1 MKTRNWI
8 LTLVL
13 VPVLAFADGYVYQGP
28 GSPTNT
34 PWSVDNSAKFTG
46 ATTEVLVLNAT
57 QTALPATSLA
67 GRRAIEIQNLGP
79 NAIYCAIGPAS
90 APPTAVLL
98 KSRQV
103 AASGGVWAIDLN
115 DKIVVRCLAATA
127 DQVTGAATIVTE
139 VR

>member
-1 MKTRNWI
+1 MKTRNWMI
-8 LTLVL
+8 ALVL
-13 VPVLAFADGYVYQGP
+13 IPVLALADGYVYQGP

-34 PWSVDNSAKFTG
+34 PWSTDSSAKFTG
-46 ATTEVLVLNAT
+46 ATTEVLVLNLT
-57 QTALPATSLA
+57 QTAMPTTPLA

-90 APPTAVLL
+90 TPPTAVLL
-98 KSRQV
+98 KSRQI

-115 DKIVVRCLAATA
+115 DKIIVRCLVATA
-127 DQVTGAATIVTE
+127 NQVTGAATIVTE